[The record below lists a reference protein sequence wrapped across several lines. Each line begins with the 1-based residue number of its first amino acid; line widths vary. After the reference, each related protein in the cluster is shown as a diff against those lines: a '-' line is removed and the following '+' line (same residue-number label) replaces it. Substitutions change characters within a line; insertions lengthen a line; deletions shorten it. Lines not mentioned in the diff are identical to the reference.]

1 MTSSAQLAYRFNGFR
16 VDPVR
21 RLLFGADGEPIPLK
35 PKVFDTLLYLV
46 ERPGELVDKQA
57 LLEAVW
63 PHVVVE
69 ENNLNKAISTLRQVF
84 GETRDEHRFIVTE
97 PGRGYRFVASVEAVP
112 TVTTEPPPVRAEAV
126 VSPHAD
132 GAAPGASA
140 TSVVV
145 RSPADASNATQ
156 RTPMRPSR
164 SPRAAYVV
172 TAAVAGGLGA
182 ALVWFLTRDTDARW
196 LREELVP
203 QIEAHLDTGDWEA
216 AYALAQEAQAR
227 VPDDPELLEL
237 WPRFSWLVTIE
248 SEPPGAAVYR
258 RAYNGTDADW
268 QELGRTP
275 LEDIRIPFGLS
286 RMRLDLDGYAPMLRT
301 LGGGVLVGTSLPV
314 DLTDHFYIGPESS
327 SSTEPKRCP
336 KARYACRASI
346 RCSTARA
353 CNCATTFSI
362 ATKSRMRSSKRSS
375 TRAAI
380 DNRGSGRPWSAT
392 GRSCRGTKR

>member
-69 ENNLNKAISTLRQVF
+69 ENNLNKAISTLRHVF

-112 TVTTEPPPVRAEAV
+112 TVTTSRLRCGP
-126 VSPHAD
+126 SPL
-132 GAAPGASA
+132 S
-140 TSVVV
+140 
-145 RSPADASNATQ
+145 
-156 RTPMRPSR
+156 RPSGWR
-164 SPRAAYVV
+164 RAGRVSDERRRPVARRCIERDAGRRLRPSSSPRAAYFV

-182 ALVWFLTRDTDARW
+182 ALVWFLSRDTDARW
-196 LREELVP
+196 LQEELVP
-203 QIEAHLDTGDWEA
+203 QIEAHLDTGNWEA
-216 AYALAQEAQAR
+216 AYALAQEAEAR

-237 WPRFSWLVTIE
+237 WPRLSWLVTIE

-258 RAYNGTDADW
+258 RAYKGTDADW

-275 LEDIRIPFGLS
+275 LRDIRIPFGLS
-286 RMRLDLDGYAPMLRT
+286 RLRLNLDGYAPMLRT
-301 LGGGVLVGTSLPV
+301 LGGGVLVGTACCLTVTDLLYRARDLQARPNGRGARRQGTRVGLRSGDRRRERAIARLLSRSLRSHECAV
-314 DLTDHFYIGPESS
+314 QGVRRRGRL
-327 SSTEPKRCP
+327 ST
-336 KARYACRASI
+336 
-346 RCSTARA
+346 TAA
-353 CNCATTFSI
+353 LGAQ
-362 ATKSRMRSSKRSS
+362 
-375 TRAAI
+375 
-380 DNRGSGRPWSAT
+380 WSAM